1 MLSRGAL
8 GGAAAAARLARAA
21 RPGARLLGG
30 HGDGHGAGA
39 RGPLVTPMASDV
51 LVDVTLI
58 DFRGKRHQ
66 IKGIVGQTLTKA
78 AEWNGLHDVLEDD
91 AAFGS
96 SETPVQVVHN
106 ERWTE
111 DKYGEGCSSHIPHV
125 IVTNEWFDK
134 LPKML
139 WDEEEQLQ
147 KLENWAPG
155 ERTPHS
161 RIASEIYLTKE
172 LSGLTVHVPDMY
184 PHGQSTGGTCER
196 SGKFLAERAGE
207 RREQG
212 EPHCRQEPAR
222 GRPRAGCRARCDGD
236 G

>member
-8 GGAAAAARLARAA
+8 GGAAAAARVVRLRASVA

-30 HGDGHGAGA
+30 HGGGHGGHGSGA
-39 RGPLVTPMASDV
+39 RGPLVTPMVSDV

-58 DFRGKRHQ
+58 DFRGKRHN
-66 IKGIVGQTLTKA
+66 IKGLVGQSLTKA
-78 AEWNGLHDVLEDD
+78 AEWNNLHAVLEDD
-91 AAFGS
+91 SNYGS
-96 SETPVQVVHN
+96 SDTPVQVVHN

-111 DKYGEGCSSHIPHV
+111 DKFGEGCNSHIPHV

-134 LPKML
+134 LPKPL
-139 WDEEEQLQ
+139 WDEEAQLQ
-147 KLENWAPG
+147 KLEDWAPG

-184 PHGQSTGGTCER
+184 PHGES
-196 SGKFLAERAGE
+196 
-207 RREQG
+207 
-212 EPHCRQEPAR
+212 AR
-222 GRPRAGCRARCDGD
+222 GVVCVLVRVISNHFFPPCPPRSTDCPPDSCCRHPLTRK
-236 G
+236 